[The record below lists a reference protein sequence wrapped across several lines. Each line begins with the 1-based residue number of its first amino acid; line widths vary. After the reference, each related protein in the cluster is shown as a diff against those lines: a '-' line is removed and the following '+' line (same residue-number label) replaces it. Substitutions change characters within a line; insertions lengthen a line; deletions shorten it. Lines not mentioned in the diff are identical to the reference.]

1 MSHDDFA
8 VEPIRGI
15 PCALPDGEQLL
26 WQGVPKWRSLATRA
40 YHVRKVALY
49 FVILILWRA
58 ALGMDDG
65 TKGSAVLLSCAFL
78 ALLGIIAIGV
88 LCLLAYLAA
97 RSSVYSITNRR
108 VLIRHGIAVPMTMNI
123 PFNCIESAALKQYTD
138 GTGEIAFATPRDERI
153 GYLIT
158 WPHLRPGEFT
168 RPQPSLRALVDA
180 GHAADL
186 LRTVLVSGS
195 MESMPQFTAPP
206 PAVAS
211 ITSPGAPGIPAA
223 SAAPGTPAAPRTAAA
238 A

>member
-8 VEPIRGI
+8 AEPIPGV
-15 PCALPDGEQLL
+15 PCALPAGEHLL

-58 ALGMDDG
+58 AVGLDDG
-65 TKGSAVLLSCAFL
+65 TKGSSLLLSCAFL

-97 RSSVYSITNRR
+97 RSTVYSITNRR

-123 PFNCIESAALKQYTD
+123 PFNCIESAALKQYPD
-138 GTGEIAFATPRDERI
+138 GTGEIAFATPRDQRV

-168 RPQPSLRALVDA
+168 RPQASLRALPDA
-180 GHAADL
+180 EHAANL
-186 LRTVLVSGS
+186 LRTALVSGS
-195 MESMPQFTAPP
+195 MDAVPQFTVPP
-206 PAVAS
+206 PAAAS
-211 ITSPGAPGIPAA
+211 ISPPG
-223 SAAPGTPAAPRTAAA
+223 APGTPAAPRTAAA